1 MLIKKYCPILLS
13 MPRNGSTW
21 VQSYI
26 RASYKSRGDGVI
38 PNMGKTLHQKQSSS
52 EFHNE
57 FFGDQEYSQLD
68 TKAKI
73 HLIETLEKLDLV
85 MCHKAFANMFMNK
98 PDLFKWFQSFYKDYN
113 IILLR
118 RRNIWKTYI
127 SLLFHNTID
136 KHVDMK
142 ENLHSWHGIGI
153 DEKKEDLLKAA
164 IQTYKVPFKFN
175 KEHFADFTKLVR
187 FYQDEVIPAFPD
199 KWQMW
204 LEDLSDEKLAE
215 MFKVD
220 VQKEVA
226 PLKRLNYLTYFKPKE
241 LKLIQDTFEE
251 RFDNEFQFYGYE
263 YK

>member
-26 RASYKSRGDGVI
+26 RAYYKSRGDGVI
-38 PNMGKTLHQKQSSS
+38 LSSS

-85 MCHKAFANMFMNK
+85 VCHKAFANMVMYK

-136 KHVDMK
+136 KHIDVR
-142 ENLHSWHGIGI
+142 ENLHPWQGIGI
-153 DEKKEDLLKAA
+153 DEKKEDLLKSA

-175 KEHFADFTKLVR
+175 KEHFVQFTKLVR
-187 FYQDEVIPAFPD
+187 FYQDEVIPAFSD

-204 LEDLSDEKLAE
+204 LEDLSEKKLAE
-215 MFKVD
+215 MFKVE
-220 VQKEVA
+220 VQTDVA
-226 PLKRLNYLTYFKPKE
+226 PLKRINYLTYYEPKE

-251 RFDNEFQFYGYE
+251 RFENEFQFYGYE

>member
-1 MLIKKYCPILLS
+1 MLIKKYCPIVIS

-26 RASYKSRGDGVI
+26 RASYKSNFNSVV
-38 PNMGKTLHQKQSSS
+38 PYETQTLHTVKSSS
-52 EFHNE
+52 GE
-57 FFGDQEYSQLD
+57 FFDPEEYPQLD
-68 TKAKI
+68 TKEKI
-73 HLIETLEKLDLV
+73 HLIETLKKINLAV
-85 MCHKAFANMFMNK
+85 CHKVFANMFLDTPEMW
-98 PDLFKWFQSFYKDYN
+98 PWFKEFYKDYN
-113 IILLR
+113 VILLR

-127 SLLFHNTID
+127 SLLFHRTID
-136 KHVDMK
+136 KHIDKK
-142 ENLHSWHGIGI
+142 ENLHMWHGRSNN
-153 DEKKEDLLKAA
+153 EKREDLLKSA

-175 KEHFADFTKLVR
+175 KEHFAHFTKVVR
-187 FYQDEVIPAFPD
+187 FYQDEVLTAFPN

-215 MFKVD
+215 MFRVE
-220 VQKEVA
+220 VQTEVA
-226 PLKRLNYLTYFKPKE
+226 PLKHLNYLSYYEPKE

>member
-1 MLIKKYCPILLS
+1 

-26 RASYKSRGDGVI
+26 MAFYKKRDDGVI
-38 PNMGKTLHQKQSSS
+38 PSITDKLKFSSV
-52 EFHNE
+52 NE
-57 FFGDQEYSQLD
+57 FFGPYDFTQLD

-73 HLIETLEKLDLV
+73 NLIETLEKINLV
-85 MCHKAFANMFMNK
+85 MCHKVFSQYFEK
-98 PDLFKWFQSFYKDYN
+98 DPEFFKWFQSFYKDYN

-136 KHVDMK
+136 KHVDMI
-142 ENLHSWHGIGI
+142 EDIHEWHGKDI
-153 DEKKEDLLKAA
+153 DETNEDLLKSA
-164 IQTYKVPFKFN
+164 IQTYKIPFKFD
-175 KEHFADFTKLVR
+175 KQHFTNFTKSVR

-204 LEDLSDEKLAE
+204 LEDLSEKKLAD
-215 MFKVD
+215 MFKVE
-220 VQKEVA
+220 VQTKVA
-226 PLKRLNYLTYFKPKE
+226 PFKRLNYLTYYEPKE

-251 RFDNEFQFYGYE
+251 RFENEFQFYGYE